1 MPAFSGCICVSRWV
15 VCKCDFKNHLAAALH
30 AGSVEHPE
38 LYNADWVFGSLHCR
52 PVWVA
57 WLIVD
62 GHCAML
68 CYMQGELTNT
78 ISLIMAAV
86 TLSTSHACVCVCEC
100 ETDGPH
106 KLSTV
111 WLRECVSEMSAQS
124 VRSLMIRFVRWHTQV
139 WHITVLCC
147 DNSPAQWHCKN
158 MKKHSSFCFFT
169 LFL

>member
-86 TLSTSHACVCVCEC
+86 TLSTNHACVCVW
-100 ETDGPH
+100 
-106 KLSTV
+106 V
-111 WLRECVSEMSAQS
+111 WDRWSAQTLDCVIAWVCFWDVSTERS
-124 VRSLMIRFVRWHTQV
+124 VSHDSLCQV
-139 WHITVLCC
+139 T
-147 DNSPAQWHCKN
+147 
-158 MKKHSSFCFFT
+158 HSGVTHNCP
-169 LFL
+169 LLW